1 MFGSTFT
8 CLSGSCDGAAAGR
21 SDSKVDMLT
30 ADGRDLPVWWS
41 GTVRHFAAMNG
52 GSAAEPVVSS
62 PPTDRNYRPEA
73 VIHDPAFYL
82 SNSSI
87 CARRFLRACSVAEG
101 LLPSVAPFFTQL
113 AMLSG
118 ASGPRMLGIL
128 T

>member
-62 PPTDRNYRPEA
+62 PPTDRNYRPVADGRVA
-73 VIHDPAFYL
+73 VQI
-82 SNSSI
+82 
-87 CARRFLRACSVAEG
+87 ARNPSFGLATSCWKARAK
-101 LLPSVAPFFTQL
+101 
-113 AMLSG
+113 
-118 ASGPRMLGIL
+118 
-128 T
+128 

>member
-1 MFGSTFT
+1 MSPARLSDRFGRYAPR
-8 CLSGSCDGAAAGR
+8 LN
-21 SDSKVDMLT
+21 DS
-30 ADGRDLPVWWS
+30 
-41 GTVRHFAAMNG
+41 
-52 GSAAEPVVSS
+52 
-62 PPTDRNYRPEA
+62 YRPEA

-101 LLPSVAPFFTQL
+101 LLPSVAPFFMQL

-128 T
+128 TQQYAGVRTFGKKPRSLARYH